1 MTAPVSGLG
10 IAASALR
17 SAERRL
23 EVVANNLANV
33 STDGFKAERSF
44 SQLLDAAQ
52 GAPVITTRADVRQGD
67 LRETGAPLDLA
78 VDGEGFTVVSTPRG
92 ERWVRGGSLTIDP
105 GNRLTVGGAPL
116 LGVKGVITLPPTL
129 QQLTIQPD
137 GLVVADG
144 VVLDR
149 LRVELPVDRT
159 ATLVHEPQGTF
170 DPTGIARRVSDS
182 SERKLRQGALEASN
196 VEPVSTMVEMLGI
209 QRHHALL
216 ERAIRVLDE
225 ARDTAA
231 SQLGKPV

>member
-1 MTAPVSGLG
+1 MTAPVSGFS

-33 STDGFKAERSF
+33 STDGFKSERTF
-44 SQLLDAAQ
+44 AQLLDAAQ
-52 GAPVITTRADVRQGD
+52 GAPTISTRANVQQGD
-67 LRETGAPLDLA
+67 LRDTGAPLDLA
-78 VDGEGFTVVSTPRG
+78 LEGDGFTVVGTARG
-92 ERWVRGGSLTIDP
+92 ERWVRGGSLTTDSN
-105 GNRLTVGGAPL
+105 NRLTVGGAPL
-116 LGVKGVITLPPTL
+116 LGERGSITLPATY

-137 GLVVADG
+137 GLVVVDG
-144 VVLDR
+144 VTLDR
-149 LRVELPVDRT
+149 LRVELPADRT
-159 ATLVHEPQGTF
+159 AVLEHEPQGTF
-170 DPTGIARRVSDS
+170 NPDGVARRSAAV

-225 ARDTAA
+225 TRETAA
-231 SQLGKPV
+231 TQLGKPS

>member
-10 IAASALR
+10 IASSALR

-44 SQLLDAAQ
+44 AHLLDAVQ
-52 GAPVITTRADVRQGD
+52 GAPTIATRTDVRQGD
-67 LRETGAPLDLA
+67 LRDTGAPLDVALVGDGFLV
-78 VDGEGFTVVSTPRG
+78 VDTPRS

-105 GNRLTVGGAPL
+105 GNRLTMGGAPL
-116 LGVKGVITLPPTL
+116 LGDKGPITLPAVFS
-129 QQLTIQPD
+129 QLTIQK
-137 GLVVADG
+137 DG
-144 VVLDR
+144 VVLVDGQERGR
-149 LRVELPVDRT
+149 LRIERPAERT
-159 ATLVHEPQGTF
+159 TALQHEPQGTF
-170 DPTGIARRVSDS
+170 IPTSDRRAVTGAD
-182 SERKLRQGALEASN
+182 RALRQGALEASN
-196 VEPVSTMVEMLGI
+196 VNPVETMVEMLGI

-225 ARDTAA
+225 ARETAS

>member
-44 SQLLDAAQ
+44 AHLLDAVQ
-52 GAPVITTRADVRQGD
+52 GAPTVATRSDLKQGD
-67 LRETGAPLDLA
+67 LRDTGAPLDLA
-78 VDGEGFTVVSTPRG
+78 LEQDGFLVVDTPRS

-105 GNRLTVGGAPL
+105 ANRLTMGGAPL
-116 LGVKGVITLPPTL
+116 LGEQGPITIPAVY
-129 QQLTIQPD
+129 QQLDIQRD
-137 GLVVADG
+137 GLVVVDG
-144 VVLDR
+144 IARGR
-149 LRVELPVDRT
+149 LRVERPAT
-159 ATLVHEPQGTF
+159 AGTSLQHEPQGTF
-170 DPTGIARRVSDS
+170 IPTADRRTVAAP
-182 SERKLRQGALEASN
+182 ERKLRQGALEASN
-196 VEPVSTMVEMLGI
+196 VNQVSTMVEMLDI

-225 ARDTAA
+225 ARETA
-231 SQLGKPV
+231 STQLGKPV

>member
-10 IAASALR
+10 IASSALR

-44 SQLLDAAQ
+44 AHLLDAAQ
-52 GAPVITTRADVRQGD
+52 GAPTIATRTDVRQGD

-78 VDGEGFTVVSTPRG
+78 FAGEGFLVVDTPRS
-92 ERWVRGGSLTIDP
+92 ERWVRGGALTIDP
-105 GNRLTVGGAPL
+105 GNRLTMGGAPL
-116 LGVKGVITLPPTL
+116 LGERGPVTLPPIFTE
-129 QQLTIQPD
+129 LTIQKD
-137 GLVVADG
+137 GTVVVDG
-144 VVLDR
+144 VVRDR
-149 LRVELPVDRT
+149 LRIERPGT
-159 ATLVHEPQGTF
+159 ATGQLEHEPQGTF
-170 DPTGIARRVSDS
+170 VPTRDRAAVAAH
-182 SERKLRQGALEASN
+182 ERTLRQGALEASN

-225 ARDTAA
+225 ARETAS